1 LDANDAKT
9 QAGHLGDRLATERTF
24 DRIPLISGRDG
35 LAMRLARATGIAV
48 VGVLIVGSVL
58 FWRFE
63 LRNPT
68 SKAQQSEIPVTAG
81 IAKAKDVPIF
91 TEGLGT
97 VQAFNMV
104 TVKTRV
110 DGAIIKVFFKEGQEV
125 KAGDPLFQIDPRP
138 YHAALQ
144 LAQASLGKDEAVL
157 ANAKID
163 LARYEKLTATNAINE
178 QQFDTQKALVAQ
190 DTAQVQADQATIE
203 NAQLNLDYAL
213 IRSPID
219 GRTGQRFVDV
229 GNYVQAAQNSSLVTI
244 TQIRPIFVSF
254 NVPADQLDEIRK
266 NQAQHPLKVIAYAMD
281 DKTVLTDGNLTLI
294 DNQVDTTTDT
304 IHLKAEFTNA
314 NEPLWPGQGVSV
326 HLILST
332 RRNAITVPAQTVM
345 QGPNGP
351 YIYILGQDDIAK
363 RQNVEVAVTQ
373 EGLAVITKGLAA
385 DQRVVVD
392 GQYRLTDG
400 SKVKL
405 NAPQAASVDPQAGK

>member
-1 LDANDAKT
+1 
-9 QAGHLGDRLATERTF
+9 
-24 DRIPLISGRDG
+24 
-35 LAMRLARATGIAV
+35 MRLARAVGIAAA
-48 VGVLIVGSVL
+48 GILIVGGVL

-63 LRNPT
+63 ASLTAKSQSNGSP
-68 SKAQQSEIPVTAG
+68 QQAIPVTADT
-81 IAKAKDVPIF
+81 AQTRDVPVYV
-91 TEGLGT
+91 EGLGT

-110 DGAIIKVFFKEGQEV
+110 AGQITKVFFKEGQEV

-138 YHAALQ
+138 YHDALD
-144 LAQASLGKDEAVL
+144 LAQASKGKDEAAL
-157 ANAKID
+157 ANAKLD
-163 LARYEKLTATNAINE
+163 LARYEKLVATNAINE
-178 QQFDTQKALVAQ
+178 QQVDTQKALVAQ

-219 GRTGQRFVDV
+219 GRTGQRFVDA
-229 GNYVQAAQNSSLVTI
+229 GNYVQAAQYSSLVTI
-244 TQIRPIFVSF
+244 TQIKPIFVSF

-266 NQAQHPLKVIAYAMD
+266 NQAQRPLKVIAYAMD

-294 DNQVDTTTDT
+294 DNQVDTTTGT
-304 IHLKAEFTNA
+304 IHLKAQFANA
-314 NEPLWPGQGVSV
+314 NEPLWPGQSVSA

-332 RRNAITVPAQTVM
+332 RQNAVTVPAQTVM

-351 YIYILGQDDIAK
+351 YIYILGQDNVAK
-363 RQNVEVAVTQ
+363 RQNVEVAATQ

-385 DQRVVVD
+385 NQRVVVD

-400 SKVKL
+400 SKVKF
-405 NAPQAASVDPQAGK
+405 NTPQAASVDPQVGQ

>member
-1 LDANDAKT
+1 
-9 QAGHLGDRLATERTF
+9 
-24 DRIPLISGRDG
+24 
-35 LAMRLARATGIAV
+35 MRLARATGVAAV
-48 VGVLIVGSVL
+48 GILIIGGAL
-58 FWRFE
+58 IWHFE
-63 LRNPT
+63 LSKPT
-68 SKAQQSEIPVTAG
+68 PKAQQSEIPVTAG
-81 IAKAKDVPIF
+81 TAKAKDVPIY

-110 DGAIIKVFFKEGQEV
+110 DGRITKVFFKEGQEV

-138 YHAALQ
+138 YHAALD
-144 LAQASLGKDEAVL
+144 LAQASKAKDEAVL

-163 LARYEKLTATNAINE
+163 LARYEKLVATNAINE

-219 GRTGQRFVDV
+219 GRTGQRFVDA

-244 TQIRPIFVSF
+244 TQIKPIFVSF

-281 DKTVLTDGNLTLI
+281 DKTVLNDGNLTLI
-294 DNQVDTTTDT
+294 DNQVDTTTGT
-304 IHLKAEFTNA
+304 IHLKAEFTNV
-314 NEPLWPGQGVSV
+314 NEPLWPGQAVSA

-332 RRNAITVPAQTVM
+332 RQNAITVPAQTVM

-351 YIYILGQDDIAK
+351 LHLYPWPGQCRETSERGGRCHAG
-363 RQNVEVAVTQ
+363 RA
-373 EGLAVITKGLAA
+373 GRHYKGVG
-385 DQRVVVD
+385 R
-392 GQYRLTDG
+392 G
-400 SKVKL
+400 S
-405 NAPQAASVDPQAGK
+405 AGRG